1 MFSLMT
7 QPGFRKRM
15 FGFVLVLCFF
25 FIAVMAL
32 DVLTAGAQTPEGG
45 AAVEQVKAKTSDLHN
60 KWAFISAALAVAV
73 ASIGAAGAVG
83 YVGAAAMGA
92 MSEKPELFARALV
105 FVALGEGIA
114 ILGVVVAMSII
125 GKVVI

>member
-7 QPGFRKRM
+7 KPGFKKRM
-15 FGFVLVLCFF
+15 LGFALVLCFF

-32 DVLTAGAQTPEGG
+32 DVLTAGAQTPE
-45 AAVEQVKAKTSDLHN
+45 AASGHGDVQAKTSDAHN
-60 KWAFISAALAVAV
+60 KWAFISASIAVAV